1 MRHRD
6 ERMYRKPQ
14 GKPSLEALK
23 SQLIRCRQDY
33 ERLSQRHNTTQLCQ
47 ALREKIVS
55 LEAEIARVERI
66 VAQQRKRD
74 EVVAER
80 EPGPAWSAS
89 TGARRSRPLA
99 AHSPSASRG

>member
-1 MRHRD
+1 MRNRD

-33 ERLSQRHNTTQLCQ
+33 ERLSQRHNTAQLCQ
-47 ALREKIVS
+47 ALREKIGS

-66 VAQQRKRD
+66 VSQQRRREEEVADRD
-74 EVVAER
+74 S
-80 EPGPAWSAS
+80 GPAWSAS
-89 TGARRSRPLA
+89 TGARRSRAMVWHAPA
-99 AHSPSASRG
+99 GGRQ